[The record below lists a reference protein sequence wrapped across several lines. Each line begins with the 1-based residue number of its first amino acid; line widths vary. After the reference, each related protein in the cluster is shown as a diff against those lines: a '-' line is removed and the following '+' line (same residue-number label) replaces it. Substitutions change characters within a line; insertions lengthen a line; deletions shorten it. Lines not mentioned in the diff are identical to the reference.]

1 MITVKNVRALCVKIA
16 MDPQNISVDLR
27 ELKDICSDLEPSN
40 KYLYKDGYRFSL
52 GTILSDVNSYDL
64 NSNTTANNTNL
75 KSVQQQL
82 FELAKPSDVLES
94 KSLEDLLAEK
104 TESYSSARSFF
115 ESCGVQPEIKKVI
128 EGNAWMAD
136 QIFERL
142 EQHISDFGLD
152 NFTYK
157 DGNIA
162 NLGDVTTAF
171 ANSLSALL
179 PDGFEVDLTE
189 AKTITAEVVRSDAR
203 KTADESVSVVIDQ
216 FTSEQWCSLQ
226 APEYKSRIL
235 QESMGNFSD
244 AITSEQKENYYKMYN
259 NLKLEEKEL
268 FLTDF
273 LTYSSEE
280 TDFQIQFNRTFD
292 KAMQLFQLKK
302 ERQLALKKF
311 PKLSGIRDQKKS
323 VSLYKKE
330 KRF

>member
-1 MITVKNVRALCVKIA
+1 
-16 MDPQNISVDLR
+16 
-27 ELKDICSDLEPSN
+27 
-40 KYLYKDGYRFSL
+40 
-52 GTILSDVNSYDL
+52 
-64 NSNTTANNTNL
+64 
-75 KSVQQQL
+75 
-82 FELAKPSDVLES
+82 
-94 KSLEDLLAEK
+94 
-104 TESYSSARSFF
+104 
-115 ESCGVQPEIKKVI
+115 
-128 EGNAWMAD
+128 MAD

-189 AKTITAEVVRSDAR
+189 AKTITAELVRSDAR
-203 KTADESVSVVIDQ
+203 KTADESVSDVIDQ

-302 ERQLALKKF
+302 ERQLALKEF
-311 PKLSGIRDQKKS
+311 PKPSSIMDQKKKRAFIPKRKAFFNS
-323 VSLYKKE
+323 ATLEDYKTFNRLDDPE
-330 KRF
+330 KKKVLTRFSNFKLRKSRNQVVPSGLTFNQIMSGTYNSRNQR